1 MLFGIKHVEAASL
14 CKHIR
19 RTQIKKKKKNNK
31 RKKERA
37 RQKIIKAKG

>member
-19 RTQIKKKKKNNK
+19 RTQIKKNKKKK
-31 RKKERA
+31 QQEEERNSPA
-37 RQKIIKAKG
+37 EDN